1 MPNVITFVAKHIYDL
16 DQHIIHQFIKNA
28 LAEDVGDGDHTSLST
43 IPAGTQG
50 KARLI
55 IKDTGILAGV
65 ELALEIFREI
75 DPQLKVNVTLNDGAE
90 VKFGDIAFEV
100 EGSVQSILVA
110 ERLVLNCMQ
119 RMSGIATTTNEIAD
133 ILRNTNTR
141 VLDTRKTTPGMRYLE
156 KWAVKIGGGVNHR
169 FGLYD
174 MILIKDNHV
183 DYAGGIANAITNAQQ
198 YLLDT
203 GKKLAIEIEVRNLE
217 ELEEVLQVGGVDRI
231 LLDNFKFDVLKQAVA
246 MIEGRYITEASGGI
260 TVDNV
265 LEYALCGV
273 DYVSMGSLT
282 HSVKSLDMSLKAIK
296 Q

>member
-1 MPNVITFVAKHIYDL
+1 MDKQL
-16 DQHIIHQFIKNA
+16 IHQFIKNA

-43 IPAGTQG
+43 IPAGTMG

-55 IKDTGILAGV
+55 VKDTGILAGV
-65 ELALEIFREI
+65 ELALEIFNEV
-75 DPQLKVNVTLNDGAE
+75 DPALKVNVLLQDGTE
-90 VKFGDIAFEV
+90 VKPKDIAFEV
-100 EGSVQSILVA
+100 EGSVHSILIA

-119 RMSGIATTTNEIAD
+119 RMSGIATTTNEVVD
-133 ILRNTNTR
+133 ILRGTNTQ
-141 VLDTRKTTPGMRYLE
+141 VLDTRKTTPGLRYLE

-183 DYAGGIANAITNAQQ
+183 DYAGGIANAINNAHQ
-198 YLLDT
+198 YLADT
-203 GKKLAIEIEVRNLE
+203 NKKLAIEIEVRNLE
-217 ELEEVLQVGGVDRI
+217 ELEEVLNTGGVDRI

-265 LEYALCGV
+265 LDYASCGV
-273 DYVSMGSLT
+273 DYVSMGALT